1 MYRFPPL
8 ILDNKYKKHIFSE
21 CIVVCW
27 VDDVSFQI
35 FWVAVVLH
43 VDVAVVVQV
52 DVLVVVNLWVEESVD
67 VVKIVSRGGY
77 GLICLYI
84 IDVKLPPLGYNG
96 TTRMLLMTS
105 LITDAQLHLLK

>member
-1 MYRFPPL
+1 
-8 ILDNKYKKHIFSE
+8 
-21 CIVVCW
+21 
-27 VDDVSFQI
+27 
-35 FWVAVVLH
+35 
-43 VDVAVVVQV
+43 VDVAVVVQ
-52 DVLVVVNLWVEESVD
+52 VVVNLWVEES